1 MQPNLGHQRQP
12 ILQKQALQSTNLPST
27 FSGTSYTL
35 EEYEKIRET
44 LNKQLGPE
52 FISTR
57 QGPSGVGKLV
67 YVEGWKVI
75 NLANNVFGFNGWSSS
90 IQNITIDFVETS
102 QDTGRISVGISVTC
116 RVTLKDGAYHEDL
129 GYGTCEN
136 SKSKAAAFEK
146 AKKEAMT
153 DALKRALRT
162 FGNAMG
168 NCVYDKKFTS
178 EIVKI
183 KISPPQFNVDK
194 LHRNPDFIQKAVKTG
209 DKSNKSVT
217 DKSAECTPQ
226 HSADKTSN
234 NNNKKSLSQ
243 DNISTNLTNRSQSQ
257 ETTPISLSQNSKSP
271 SQILRNT
278 STTMMNKNSPESTS
292 KPVSNLTP
300 PRNESMATMER
311 EKCPMNNS
319 INKVT
324 PALTSNDGK
333 NSPKHVS
340 SSDSKQEAVRNEDS
354 TTTIDESRAA
364 ILAQFAAIDS
374 KMDSFLAEFLAD
386 PEDDVDTDLM
396 TEQDQSSFQL
406 TAKNGTGFEVSNEKS
421 TIGLKDVNENF
432 NRSPEKNNF
441 IGENLK
447 PSCQNI
453 SPKRRPLA
461 QNPNIFSYE
470 LSPNNRNNNF
480 LTVNNRTDILLEQKV
495 GMQFN
500 EIVCNKPSTAIVS
513 PSRTHVDSFDEDIMY
528 SRQIKRRK
536 E

>member
-12 ILQKQALQSTNLPST
+12 ILQRQALQNTNLPST
-27 FSGTSYTL
+27 FSGISYTL
-35 EEYEKIRET
+35 EEYEEIRQI

-52 FISTR
+52 YISTR
-57 QGPSGVGKLV
+57 QGPSGVGRLV

-102 QDTGRISVGISVTC
+102 QDTGRVSVGISVTC
-116 RVTLKDGAYHEDL
+116 RVTLKDGTYHEDL

-168 NCVYDKKFTS
+168 NCVYDKKYTS

-183 KISPPQFNVDK
+183 KVSP
-194 LHRNPDFIQKAVKTG
+194 KAAKTG

-217 DKSAECTPQ
+217 AECTPQ

-234 NNNKKSLSQ
+234 NNNKNSLSQ
-243 DNISTNLTNRSQSQ
+243 DSTSTNLTNRSQSQ
-257 ETTPISLSQNSKSP
+257 ETTPISLSQNSKST

-278 STTMMNKNSPESTS
+278 STTMMNKNSQESSS
-292 KPVSNLTP
+292 KLVSNLTS
-300 PRNESMATMER
+300 PRNESMAPTER

-333 NSPKHVS
+333 NSPKHAS
-340 SSDSKQEAVRNEDS
+340 SSDTNQEAVRNEDNTIKSS
-354 TTTIDESRAA
+354 TTTDDHLTRAA

-396 TEQDQSSFQL
+396 IEQDQSSS
-406 TAKNGTGFEVSNEKS
+406 AKNGTDFEISNEKS
-421 TIGLKDVNENF
+421 TIGLKDVNKTS

-470 LSPNNRNNNF
+470 LSPNNRNNNL
-480 LTVNNRTDILLEQKV
+480 LTVNNRTDKLLEQKI
-495 GMQFN
+495 GMKFN

-528 SRQIKRRK
+528 NRQIKRRK